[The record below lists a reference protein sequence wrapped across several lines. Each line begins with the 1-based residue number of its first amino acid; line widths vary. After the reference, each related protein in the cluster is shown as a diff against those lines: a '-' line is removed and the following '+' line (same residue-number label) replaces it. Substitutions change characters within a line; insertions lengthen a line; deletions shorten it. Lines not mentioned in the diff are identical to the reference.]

1 MLTRKR
7 GVASLAGIA
16 AIALVATACGG
27 SSSPGAG
34 PTPKG
39 SSSSGGGYSLLQ
51 PNSGGTPAKGGV
63 LNALGV
69 GDVDYMDPNIT
80 YYTIG
85 QSAARLYSRQLYS
98 YTAVVGHWT
107 DTAPDLATGEPDI
120 SSDGLTYKITIK
132 QGAKWNTTPPRQVTA
147 ADFVRGVKTTCN
159 PAEPFGGLP
168 DYESY
173 IEGFK
178 AFCDGFA
185 KVGQTASAMKK
196 YMDSHDVSGLS
207 VDPSNPQ
214 TVVIK
219 LTQRVSFFRT
229 MLTMTAFTPRPVEME
244 QYVPAS
250 AQEAQHTIS
259 DGPYEIKSYNPG
271 KSIDFVRN
279 PAWDA
284 STDSLRK
291 AYVDEIKINETGDQN
306 AIQQQLQ
313 TNQPSADL
321 DWDTGTPATD
331 VPGLIASKDPGLNI
345 QSEIATNPYVLFNT
359 VSGPLAKTEVRQAI
373 SYAINRQ
380 HLIQAFGGPTLNPPL
395 THVLPAEIKGGETN
409 FDDYPYNPNKAK
421 QMLQAAGVSNLT
433 LKFLYRPASSS
444 QTKMFQTLQADL
456 KNVGITVKGI
466 GVPPADFYTKYLE
479 RPSVARNHVWDISGA
494 GWGPDWYGDA
504 ALSFFGPL
512 FDGRE
517 LPPASSNFG
526 LFNDP
531 KVSQLIDQAKAAS
544 SESQSSA
551 LWAQADRQVMSD
563 AAFYPITNPNT
574 AYYHAS
580 QVHNVVVMPMY
591 QTADFS
597 NVWLEPGKNGG

>member
-7 GVASLAGIA
+7 GVASLAGIVT
-16 AIALVATACGG
+16 IALAATACGG
-27 SSSPGAG
+27 SSSP
-34 PTPKG
+34 TPG
-39 SSSSGGGYSLLQ
+39 SSSSSSGTAGGFQKLA
-51 PNSGGTPAKGGV
+51 PNSGGTPTKGGV

-98 YTAVVGHWT
+98 YTAKVGHWT
-107 DTAPDLATGEPDI
+107 DSAPDLATGEPNI
-120 SSDGLTYKITIK
+120 SSDGKTYKITIK
-132 QGAKWNTTPPRQVTA
+132 QGAMWNTTPKRQVTA
-147 ADFVRGVKTTCN
+147 ADFARGVKTTCN
-159 PAEPFGGLP
+159 PAQPFGGLP

-173 IEGFK
+173 IEGLQS
-178 AFCDGFA
+178 FCDGFA
-185 KVGQTASAMKK
+185 KVGQTASAIKS
-196 YMDSHDVSGLS
+196 YMDSHEISGVSA
-207 VDPSNPQ
+207 DPADPQ

-219 LTQRVSFFRT
+219 LTQPVSFFRT
-229 MLTMTAFTPRPVEME
+229 MLTMTAFTPRPKELE
-244 QYVPAS
+244 AYVPAS

-313 TNQPSADL
+313 TNSPTADL
-321 DWDTGTPATD
+321 DWDTGTPATAI
-331 VPGLIASKDPGLNI
+331 PGLLAQNDPNLNI

-359 VSGPLAKTEVRQAI
+359 VSGPLAKKEVRQAI
-373 SYAINRQ
+373 SYAISRQ
-380 HLIQAFGGPTLNPPL
+380 NLIQAFGGPQLNPAL
-395 THVLPAEIKGGETN
+395 THVLPAQIKGGEQN
-409 FDDYPYNPNKAK
+409 FDLYPYDINKAK
-421 QMLQAAGVSNLT
+421 QLLQAAGVTNLT
-433 LKFLYRPASSS
+433 LKFLYRPASAS

-456 KNVGITVKGI
+456 KKVGITVKGL

-479 RPSVARNHVWDISGA
+479 SPGVARRHVWDISGA

-512 FDGRE
+512 FDGRV
-517 LPPASSNFG
+517 LPPSSSNFG
-526 LFNDP
+526 LYNNP
-531 KVSQLIDQAKAAS
+531 KVGQLIDQAKAAS
-544 SESQSSA
+544 TESQSSA
-551 LWAQADRQVMSD
+551 LWAQADKLVMQD

-574 AYYHAS
+574 AYYHGS
-580 QVHNVVVMPMY
+580 QVHNCIVMPMY

-597 NVWLEPGKNGG
+597 NVWLESGKNGG